1 MLSLT
6 CLSTKSFDL
15 KKALVPIINR
25 YTDPVST
32 NHDLNFQD
40 NKSEYTK
47 LLDVVTK
54 RRNAIVSVTSF
65 KSDADMDTLES
76 YYKALVAIVKD
87 FPCTEYSVPQFAL
100 IDSRTRK
107 FL

>member
-1 MLSLT
+1 MENHG
-6 CLSTKSFDL
+6 KSFDL

-87 FPCTEYSVPQFAL
+87 FPCTEYSVPLFAL